1 MIIKDYI
8 HVANVKCQGC
18 VDTIS
23 NELVRMEGVE
33 HVVVNRQLGT
43 VDLEYEEGMRPAV
56 LAKLRQLGYPEIQ
69 DHDLLVKQER

>member
-18 VDTIS
+18 ADTIS

-33 HVVVNRQLGT
+33 HVVVNQQLGT
-43 VDLEYEEGMRPAV
+43 VDLEYEEDLRPAV

-69 DHDLLVKQER
+69 DHDLLMEQER